1 MVVAAPAFRY
11 VSPSMSGDE
20 TSAVGSADARK
31 NQKLAAVREAL
42 RRDTGSGDSVDALTA
57 LIDAIDCYRS
67 DTATRASTR

>member
-1 MVVAAPAFRY
+1 MVVGAPAFRY

-42 RRDTGSGDSVDALTA
+42 RRDTGNGNSVEELTA
-57 LIDAIDCYRS
+57 LVDAIDCYRLAI
-67 DTATRASTR
+67 AT